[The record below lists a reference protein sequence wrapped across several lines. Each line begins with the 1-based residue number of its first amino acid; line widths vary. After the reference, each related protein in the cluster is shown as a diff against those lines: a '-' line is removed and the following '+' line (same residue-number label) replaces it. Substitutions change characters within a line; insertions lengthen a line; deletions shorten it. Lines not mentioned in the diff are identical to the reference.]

1 MSPVRFAL
9 HLFLTRRLRPAALSG
24 AAALAVALLC
34 LAAAP
39 ARAHDVLIETDPA
52 DGAVLATAPTQV
64 KLTFAQQALRIG
76 TRLRVTGPGGA
87 VVSGRPVQVV
97 GSYVTQPLDP
107 GLTPGGYTVVWRVTS
122 ADGHPVSG
130 TFTFTLAGSSGALPK
145 AAPAAPAVPAAP
157 AAADTGTRG
166 RVAVIGAAGLAVIL
180 LGTLVMV
187 FLVRRSGRPAPPRT

>member
-1 MSPVRFAL
+1 VSPVRFAL

-34 LAAAP
+34 LAGVAP
-39 ARAHDVLIETDPA
+39 ARAHDVLIDTDPA

-130 TFTFTLAGSSGALPK
+130 TFTFTFTLAGSSGALPK
-145 AAPAAPAVPAAP
+145 AAPAAPAVPAA
-157 AAADTGTRG
+157 ADTGTSA
-166 RVAVIGAAGLAVIL
+166 RVAVIAAAGLAVIL